1 MIGHAKLV
9 FPRTWTH
16 GQARLVGDFVRLD
29 KGEEYDPYERKNLF
43 FDFSAVRSPKDV
55 ADFVS
60 QYGLLY
66 HTEGIEPVT
75 DFLQKAATIRLLAHL
90 VILTRKKDTAALW
103 DIWRVAFSN
112 SNLFEAPPQND
123 DELLAQTSVLVAWTI
138 NKQLEGVRYGLF
150 AESALEVDGIPGRPG
165 VFLWVAYPDNL
176 LQYIYHHFAMTINHI
191 VPLATC
197 PECGR
202 IFVPEHG
209 HQQYCS
215 PRCSNRARI
224 KRFRQKI
231 PQR

>member
-1 MIGHAKLV
+1 MKGHAKLV

-16 GQARLVGDFVRLD
+16 GLAQLVGDFVRLD
-29 KGEEYDPYERKNLF
+29 KGKEYQPYECKNLF

-66 HTEGIEPVT
+66 HTQGSEKVT
-75 DFLQKAATIRLLAHL
+75 DFLQEAASIRLLANL
-90 VILTRKKDTAALW
+90 VILTRKKDTSALW
-103 DIWRVAFSN
+103 DIWRVTEF

-138 NKQLEGVRYGLF
+138 NEQLEGVRHGLI
-150 AESALEVDGIPGRPG
+150 AESALEVDGIPGQPG

-176 LQYIYHHFAMTINHI
+176 LQYIYHHFAMTINHRA
-191 VPLATC
+191 PLATC
-197 PECGR
+197 PECGKV
-202 IFVPEHG
+202 FVPEHG

-224 KRFRQKI
+224 KRFRQKS